1 MNSIAGSVLIS
12 CGGSLVALF
21 VVKYPTMHAALSEIF
36 GFRSF
41 RPHQEEIVRAILD
54 GRDAFAVMP
63 TGGGKS
69 LCYQLPAHL
78 KKGLCV
84 VVSPLI
90 SLMKDQVDAAN
101 ANGLRAGTLNSMT
114 TPSERNAV
122 GAAIQSG
129 QLDLLYV
136 SPERFN
142 TDLFIER
149 LKTIDIAFFAIDEAH
164 CISEWGHD
172 FRPDYLA
179 LSRIVPE
186 FPNIPIA
193 AFTATATPQVADD
206 IVRRL
211 ALRSPHLTRA
221 SFNRANLFYA
231 VQPKIDADRQI
242 FEFLQDRKGES
253 GIIYRTTRKNVEA
266 TAEYLCAKGLTAR
279 TYHAGM
285 EDRERIEVQ
294 EAFRRDECP
303 IIVATIAFG
312 MGIDKS
318 NVRFV
323 VHGDLPKNLEGYY
336 QETGRSG
343 RDGEPARCLLLFG
356 RQDISTL
363 TFFVNQIEDSKA
375 QEVAKTQLQKMIRF
389 AEHDGCRR
397 AGLLAYFGET
407 FPDANC
413 NGCDIC
419 CGDVERTDATIEAQ
433 KALSAMHRTDGRF
446 GAGHIVDILVGANTE
461 KIRERGHD
469 QLPTYGVGKEHDKRY
484 WRSLIDAL
492 LAQGLASVDDPQFP
506 TPCVTEKGWQVLRKE
521 SIFQMIRSAPTKKSK
536 DKPKASSVERY
547 SEELFE
553 MLRNLRADL
562 ARQGN
567 VPPYVIFSDRSL
579 REMAAYFPTT
589 AEEFMQ
595 ISGVG
600 KHKLDVYG
608 KPFLGI
614 ISCYAEEYRGEYAT
628 RLALPTAEERE
639 RAIEREHAEKV
650 SNTERATLQLLNEG
664 KTLDQICMIR
674 NLKRS
679 TVLSHLDT
687 LINAGFTFPF
697 KSEIAS
703 ARLEQIAEWFR
714 LAQSWNL
721 TPVVELSGGQ
731 LDYEEA
737 RLARIVLR
745 QRQRIVQ

>member
-1 MNSIAGSVLIS
+1 MD
-12 CGGSLVALF
+12 
-21 VVKYPTMHAALSEIF
+21 TALSEIF

-78 KKGLCV
+78 KQGLCV

-114 TPSERNAV
+114 TADERNRV
-122 GAAIQSG
+122 GAAIRNG
-129 QLDLLYV
+129 ELDLLYV

-149 LKTIDIAFFAIDEAH
+149 LKTIDLSFFAIDEAH

-186 FPNIPIA
+186 FPNIPVA
-193 AFTATATPQVADD
+193 AFTATATPQVAED
-206 IVRRL
+206 IVYRL
-211 ALRSPHLTRA
+211 GLRSPHLTRA

-242 FEFLQDRKGES
+242 FDFLQDRLQNRGGGES

-266 TAEYLCAKGLTAR
+266 TAEYLRAKGLTAR
-279 TYHAGM
+279 PYHAGM

-336 QETGRSG
+336 QETGRAG

-356 RQDISTL
+356 RQDIVTL
-363 TFFVNQIEDSKA
+363 KFFAEQIEDPKA
-375 QEVAKTQLQKMIRF
+375 RDIAFTQLQQMIRF

-397 AGLLAYFGET
+397 AGLLAYFGEA

-433 KALSAMHRTDGRF
+433 KALSAMHRTGGRF

-461 KIRERGHD
+461 KIRERQHD

-492 LAQGLASVDDPQFP
+492 LAQGLTHVDDPQFP
-506 TPCVTEKGWQVLRKE
+506 TPRVTDKGWQVLRKE
-521 SIFQMIRSAPTKKSK
+521 STFQMIRSAPTKKSK
-536 DKPKASSVERY
+536 DKPKAGSVEKY
-547 SEELFE
+547 SEGLFE
-553 MLRNLRADL
+553 HLREIRSDL
-562 ARQGN
+562 ARAGN
-567 VPPYVIFSDRSL
+567 VPPYVVFSDRSL
-579 REMAAYFPTT
+579 HEMSAYFPTT
-589 AEEFMQ
+589 PEEFLL

-608 KPFLGI
+608 KPFLEA
-614 ISCYAEEYRGEYAT
+614 ISQYAAEHSDEYA
-628 RLALPTAEERE
+628 
-639 RAIEREHAEKV
+639 
-650 SNTERATLQLLNEG
+650 
-664 KTLDQICMIR
+664 
-674 NLKRS
+674 
-679 TVLSHLDT
+679 
-687 LINAGFTFPF
+687 
-697 KSEIAS
+697 
-703 ARLEQIAEWFR
+703 FR
-714 LAQSWNL
+714 LAFP
-721 TPVVELSGGQ
+721 TT
-731 LDYEEA
+731 EERDKA
-737 RLARIVLR
+737 TKREP
-745 QRQRIVQ
+745 

>member
-1 MNSIAGSVLIS
+1 
-12 CGGSLVALF
+12 
-21 VVKYPTMHAALSEIF
+21 
-36 GFRSF
+36 
-41 RPHQEEIVRAILD
+41 
-54 GRDAFAVMP
+54 MP

-78 KKGLCV
+78 KKGVCV

-114 TPSERNAV
+114 TPGEREAV
-122 GAAIQSG
+122 GAAIRSG

-142 TDLFIER
+142 TGIFIER

-186 FPNIPIA
+186 FPNVPIA
-193 AFTATATPQVADD
+193 AFTATATPQVAED
-206 IVRRL
+206 IVTRL
-211 ALRSPHLTRA
+211 GLRSPHLTRA
-221 SFNRANLFYA
+221 SFNRANLFYS
-231 VQPKIDADRQI
+231 VQAKTNAEQQI

-266 TAEYLCAKGLTAR
+266 TAEYLQAKGLKAR
-279 TYHAGM
+279 PYHAGM

-336 QETGRSG
+336 QETGRAG

-356 RQDISTL
+356 RQDIVTL
-363 TFFVNQIEDSKA
+363 KFFANQIEDSTA
-375 QEVAKTQLQKMIRF
+375 QEIAKTQLNQMIRF

-397 AGLLAYFGET
+397 AGILAYFGES

-419 CGDVERTDATIEAQ
+419 SGDVERTDATVEAQ
-433 KALSAMHRTDGRF
+433 KALSAMHRTGGRF
-446 GAGHIVDILVGANTE
+446 GAGHIADILVGANTE
-461 KIRERGHD
+461 KIRERKHD
-469 QLPTYGVGKEHDKRY
+469 QLPTYGVGKEHTKVF
-484 WRSLIDAL
+484 WRSVIDAL

-506 TPCVTEKGWQVLRKE
+506 TPRVTDEGWKVLRKE
-521 SIFQMIRSAPTKKSK
+521 RTFQMIRTAPSKKAK
-536 DKPKASSVERY
+536 AKPTGGSVERF
-547 SEELFE
+547 SEGLFE
-553 MLRNLRADL
+553 WLR
-562 ARQGN
+562 
-567 VPPYVIFSDRSL
+567 
-579 REMAAYFPTT
+579 
-589 AEEFMQ
+589 
-595 ISGVG
+595 
-600 KHKLDVYG
+600 
-608 KPFLGI
+608 
-614 ISCYAEEYRGEYAT
+614 
-628 RLALPTAEERE
+628 
-639 RAIEREHAEKV
+639 
-650 SNTERATLQLLNEG
+650 
-664 KTLDQICMIR
+664 
-674 NLKRS
+674 
-679 TVLSHLDT
+679 
-687 LINAGFTFPF
+687 
-697 KSEIAS
+697 
-703 ARLEQIAEWFR
+703 
-714 LAQSWNL
+714 
-721 TPVVELSGGQ
+721 
-731 LDYEEA
+731 
-737 RLARIVLR
+737 
-745 QRQRIVQ
+745 

>member
-1 MNSIAGSVLIS
+1 
-12 CGGSLVALF
+12 
-21 VVKYPTMHAALSEIF
+21 MHAPLSEIF

-54 GRDAFAVMP
+54 NQDVFAVMP

-69 LCYQLPAHL
+69 LCYQLPAHI
-78 KKGLCV
+78 KTGVCV

-114 TPSERNAV
+114 TATERQKV
-122 GAAIQSG
+122 GDAIRSG

-186 FPNIPIA
+186 FPNIPVA
-193 AFTATATPQVADD
+193 AFTATATPQVAKD
-206 IVRRL
+206 IVNRL

-242 FEFLQDRKGES
+242 FEFLQDRLQNRGGGES

-266 TAEYLCAKGLTAR
+266 TAEYLRAKGLTAR
-279 TYHAGM
+279 PYHAGM

-323 VHGDLPKNLEGYY
+323 IHGDLPKNIEGYY
-336 QETGRSG
+336 QETGRAG

-356 RQDISTL
+356 RQDIVTHK
-363 TFFVNQIEDSKA
+363 FFANQIEDANVKEIA
-375 QEVAKTQLQKMIRF
+375 FTQLQQMIRF
-389 AEHDGCRR
+389 ADHDGCRR
-397 AGLLAYFGET
+397 AGVLAYFGEP
-407 FPDANC
+407 FPGANC
-413 NGCDIC
+413 NACDIC

-433 KALSAMHRTDGRF
+433 KALSAMHRTGGRF
-446 GAGHIVDILVGANTE
+446 GAGHITDILVGANTE
-461 KIRERGHD
+461 KIRERKHD
-469 QLPTYGVGKEHDKRY
+469 QLPTYGVGKEHDKKY

-492 LAQGLASVDDPQFP
+492 LAQGLASIDDPQYP
-506 TPCVTEKGWQVLRKE
+506 TPRVTDKGWQVLRKE
-521 SIFQMIRSAPTKKSK
+521 CTFQMIRSAPSKKSK
-536 DKPKASSVERY
+536 AKPKGGSVEQY
-547 SEELFE
+547 SEGLFE
-553 MLRNLRADL
+553 HLREIRVDL
-562 ARQGN
+562 ARAGN
-567 VPPYVIFSDRSL
+567 VPPYVVFSDRSL
-579 REMAAYFPTT
+579 HEMSAYFPTT
-589 AEEFMQ
+589 PEEFLQ

-600 KHKLDVYG
+600 KHKLEVYG
-608 KPFLGI
+608 QPFLDAI
-614 ISCYAEEYRGEYAT
+614 AQYVTEHPDEYAT
-628 RLALPTAEERE
+628 RQDLAGTGAN
-639 RAIEREHAEKV
+639 I
-650 SNTERATLQLLNEG
+650 
-664 KTLDQICMIR
+664 
-674 NLKRS
+674 
-679 TVLSHLDT
+679 
-687 LINAGFTFPF
+687 
-697 KSEIAS
+697 
-703 ARLEQIAEWFR
+703 
-714 LAQSWNL
+714 
-721 TPVVELSGGQ
+721 
-731 LDYEEA
+731 
-737 RLARIVLR
+737 
-745 QRQRIVQ
+745 

>member
-1 MNSIAGSVLIS
+1 
-12 CGGSLVALF
+12 
-21 VVKYPTMHAALSEIF
+21 MHSALSEIF

-41 RPHQEEIVRAILD
+41 RPHQEGIVQAILD
-54 GRDAFAVMP
+54 HQDVFAVMP

-78 KKGLCV
+78 KKGVCV

-114 TPSERNAV
+114 TAEERSHVGNA
-122 GAAIQSG
+122 IRSG

-142 TDLFIER
+142 TNLFIDR
-149 LKTIDIAFFAIDEAH
+149 LKTIDVAFFAIDEAH

-179 LSRIVPE
+179 LARIVQE
-186 FPNIPIA
+186 FPAVPVA
-193 AFTATATPQVADD
+193 AFTATATPQVERD
-206 IVRRL
+206 IVQRL
-211 ALRSPHLTRA
+211 GLRSPHLTRA

-231 VQPKIDADRQI
+231 VEPKFDADQQI
-242 FEFLQDRKGES
+242 YEFLQERKGES
-253 GIIYRTTRKNVEA
+253 GIIYRTTRKNVDA
-266 TAEYLCAKGLTAR
+266 TAEYLRAKGLVAR
-279 TYHAGM
+279 PYHAGM
-285 EDRERIEVQ
+285 PDHERVDVQ

-356 RQDISTL
+356 RRDIVTL
-363 TFFVNQIEDSKA
+363 SYFIGQMEDEQA
-375 QEVAKTQLQKMIRF
+375 QEIARLQLNQMIHF

-397 AGLLAYFGET
+397 AALLAYFGES

-419 CGDVERTDATIEAQ
+419 CDEVERVDATIDAQ
-433 KALSAMHRTDGRF
+433 KALSAMYRTGGRF
-446 GAGHIVDILVGANTE
+446 GAGHIADILVGANTA
-461 KIRERGHD
+461 KIRDRGHD
-469 QLPTYGVGKEHDKRY
+469 QLPTYGIGKEYDKMF
-484 WRSLIDAL
+484 WRRLIDAL
-492 LAQGLASVDDPQFP
+492 LAQGLASIDDLQLP
-506 TPCVTEKGWQVLRKE
+506 TPKVTDEGWKVLRKQRD
-521 SIFQMIRSAPTKKSK
+521 FQMIRSAPTKKSK
-536 DKPKASSVERY
+536 ARTTGGSVEQY

-553 MLRNLRADL
+553 QLQGIRTGL
-562 ARQGN
+562 ARAGN
-567 VPPYVIFSDRSL
+567 IPPYIVFTDKSL
-579 REMAAYFPTT
+579 HEMSAYFPATS
-589 AEEFMQ
+589 EELLQ

-600 KHKLDVYG
+600 QRKLETYG
-608 KPFLGI
+608 EPFLAAI
-614 ISCYAEEYRGEYAT
+614 REYIATHPEEYAE
-628 RLALPTAEERE
+628 RLPLPTSEERDRQQKLE
-639 RAIEREHAEKV
+639 YSEKPMG
-650 SNTERATLQLLNEG
+650 TERVTLQLLTEG
-664 KTLDQICMIR
+664 KTIAEIEKIR
-674 NLKRS
+674 SIKRS
-679 TVLSHLDT
+679 TILTHIDSLVT
-687 LINAGFTFPF
+687 AGVAVPFTPD
-697 KSEIAS
+697 IAPE
-703 ARLEQIAEWFR
+703 RLEKIAQWFR
-714 LAQSWNL
+714 QAKSWNL
-721 TPVVELSGGQ
+721 TPAVELSAGD

-745 QRQRIVQ
+745 QRQESR

>member
-1 MNSIAGSVLIS
+1 MTAMHT
-12 CGGSLVALF
+12 AL
-21 VVKYPTMHAALSEIF
+21 AEIF

-69 LCYQLPAHL
+69 LCYQLPAHI
-78 KKGLCV
+78 KKGVCV

-114 TPSERNAV
+114 TAEERNRV
-122 GAAIQSG
+122 GSAIRSG
-129 QLDLLYV
+129 ELDLLYV

-149 LKTIDIAFFAIDEAH
+149 LKTIDLAFFAIDEAH

-179 LSRIVPE
+179 LSRIVSE
-186 FPNIPIA
+186 FPNIPVA

-206 IVRRL
+206 IVNRL

-221 SFNRANLFYA
+221 SFNRANLFYS
-231 VQPKIDADRQI
+231 VQAKIDADRQI
-242 FEFLQDRKGES
+242 LEFLQDRQQNRGGRES

-266 TAEYLCAKGLTAR
+266 TAEYLRAKGLAAR
-279 TYHAGM
+279 AYHAGM

-336 QETGRSG
+336 QETGRAG

-356 RQDISTL
+356 RRDVATHSHFIKQ
-363 TFFVNQIEDSKA
+363 VEDEHVQRIAWS
-375 QEVAKTQLQKMIRF
+375 QLDQMIHF

-397 AGLLAYFGET
+397 VGILKYFGEP

-413 NGCDIC
+413 NACDIC
-419 CGDVERTDATIEAQ
+419 CGEVERTDATIEAQ
-433 KALSAMHRTDGRF
+433 KALSAMHRTGGRF
-446 GAGHIVDILVGANTE
+446 GAGHIADILVGANTE
-461 KIRERGHD
+461 KIRERGHH
-469 QLPTYGVGKEHDKRY
+469 QLPTYGVGREHDKRH
-484 WRSLIDAL
+484 WRSVIDAL
-492 LAQGLASVDDPQFP
+492 LAQGLASIDDPQYP
-506 TPCVTEKGWQVLRKE
+506 TPRVTDTGWKVLRKE
-521 SIFQMIRSAPTKKSK
+521 SPFQMIRSAPSKKSK
-536 DKPKASSVERY
+536 ARTAGGSVERY
-547 SEELFE
+547 SEGLFE
-553 MLRNLRADL
+553 HLREIRVDL
-562 ARQGN
+562 ARAGN
-567 VPPYVIFSDRSL
+567 VPPYVVFSDRSL
-579 REMAAYFPTT
+579 HEMAAYFPTT
-589 AEEFMQ
+589 PEEFLQ

-608 KPFLGI
+608 QPFLDA
-614 ISCYAEEYRGEYAT
+614 ISGYTSEHPDEYAA
-628 RLALPTAEERE
+628 RLALPTPEERDK
-639 RAIEREHAEKV
+639 AVEREYAEKPMT
-650 SNTERATLQLLNEG
+650 TERATLQLLIEG
-664 KTLDQICMIR
+664 KALDEICTIR
-674 NLKRS
+674 KLKWS
-679 TVLSHLDT
+679 TVISHLDT
-687 LINAGFTFPF
+687 LVNAG
-697 KSEIAS
+697 IAVPYKPNI
-703 ARLEQIAEWFR
+703 APERLEQIAEWFQQ
-714 LAQSWNL
+714 ANTWNL
-721 TPVVELSGGQ
+721 TPVVELSAGG

-745 QRQRIVQ
+745 QRQRIAENETKNRESSASQFV